1 MDQGD
6 ISMTNNYKIQKI
18 LWIVIAAFS
27 LLAAISGVLK
37 PDLYGKVIS
46 SDFLPGIIAQDLTTI
61 ISGLLL
67 LYLGFRTGAADFK
80 KQIVAVSLVGYSF
93 YGYAIYAIER
103 VYTPLYL
110 VYLAVTAL
118 SFWCIVYFTIQ
129 IKRETVLQ
137 ITAPKLIR
145 YLSAGCLFITAAL
158 FYSLWTTSLL
168 PLMRAGEK
176 IEYLYSIYILDM
188 VFILPAVILCAVL
201 LIKRNPFG
209 LIFSPILFLKA
220 FTLLFSVGLG
230 GLAKPFFGAAAN
242 IGETAFYLF
251 LSAIY
256 LAFAVLILWKTDF
269 QEQAD

>member
-1 MDQGD
+1 MINDLR
-6 ISMTNNYKIQKI
+6 IQKI
-18 LWIVIAAFS
+18 LWIVISALSLIAAM
-27 LLAAISGVLK
+27 SGVLK

-61 ISGLLL
+61 ISVLLL
-67 LYLGFRTGAADFK
+67 LYLGLRTTAADFK
-80 KQIVAVSLVGYSF
+80 KQIFAVSLIAYSF
-93 YGYAIYAIER
+93 YGYGIYAIER

-118 SFWCIVYFTIQ
+118 SFWCIVFFAIQ
-129 IKRETVLQ
+129 IKREVIRQ
-137 ITAPKLIR
+137 ITTSKLIR
-145 YLSAGCLFITAAL
+145 YLSSGCLIFTAVL

-176 IEYLYSIYILDM
+176 IEYLYSIYILDI
-188 VFILPAVILCAVL
+188 VFILPAVILCARL
-201 LIKRNPFG
+201 LIKKNPYG

-230 GLAKPFFGAAAN
+230 GLVKPYYGVTAN
-242 IGETAFYLF
+242 SGETAFYLL

-256 LAFAVLILWKTDF
+256 LFFAVLNILKIEF
-269 QEQAD
+269 QEHGDR